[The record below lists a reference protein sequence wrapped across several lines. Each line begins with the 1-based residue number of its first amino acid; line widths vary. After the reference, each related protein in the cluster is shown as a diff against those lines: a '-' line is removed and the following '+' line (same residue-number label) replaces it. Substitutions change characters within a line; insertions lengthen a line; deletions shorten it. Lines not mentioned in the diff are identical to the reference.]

1 MIVLDTNIISEV
13 NRKNADVFVRQWFDA
28 QDLSRLYLCAT
39 TVAEMAY
46 GADRVFLRDR
56 SQRYQLELAELV
68 ETKFRGRILMFETR
82 AAIRNG
88 NLRSKRE
95 AAGRPIALN
104 DAQIAAIC
112 LVHGATLATRNV
124 RDFDGLGLKLVNPF
138 EA

>member
-13 NRKNADVFVRQWFDA
+13 NRKNVIPVVRQWYQA
-28 QDLSRLYLCAT
+28 QDIGNLFLCAT
-39 TVAEMAY
+39 TIAEMAY
-46 GADRVFLRDR
+46 GADRVFLRDK
-56 SQRYQLELAELV
+56 SQRYQIELAELV
-68 ETKFRGRILMFETR
+68 ETTFRGRILMFETR

-88 NLRSKRE
+88 NLRSARE

>member
-68 ETKFRGRILMFETR
+68 ETKFRDRILMFETR

-112 LVHGATLATRNV
+112 IVHGATLATRNI